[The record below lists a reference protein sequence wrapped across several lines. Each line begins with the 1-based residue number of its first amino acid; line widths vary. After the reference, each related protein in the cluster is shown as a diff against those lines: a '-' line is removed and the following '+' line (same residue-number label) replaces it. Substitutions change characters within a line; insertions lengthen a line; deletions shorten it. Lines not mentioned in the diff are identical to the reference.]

1 MLTSSG
7 VPRSSFVW
15 SHLSTTYM
23 ISLIALT
30 HMLALDALLYENQ
43 YYGINLESMAFHLVL
58 AVCTNVIYG
67 GFSFCMCIYFP
78 GQELMAIL
86 LVFIMMML
94 KVGLHISLW
103 DRVSQRH
110 PL

>member
-1 MLTSSG
+1 
-7 VPRSSFVW
+7 
-15 SHLSTTYM
+15 M

-43 YYGINLESMAFHLVL
+43 YYGINLESMAFHLAL

-78 GQELMAIL
+78 GQELMAVL
-86 LVFIMMML
+86 LVFIMIML
-94 KVGLHISLW
+94 KVGFCTVVCGTVFGSKKVLRFLGPI
-103 DRVSQRH
+103 
-110 PL
+110 